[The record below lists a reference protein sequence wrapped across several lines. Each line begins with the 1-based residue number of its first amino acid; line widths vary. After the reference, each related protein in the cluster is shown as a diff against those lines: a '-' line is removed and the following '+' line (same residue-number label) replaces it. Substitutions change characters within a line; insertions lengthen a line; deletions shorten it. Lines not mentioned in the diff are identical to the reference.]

1 MQPSHPKVIV
11 QEVGLRDGLQSIAQV
26 MATDDKRRWI
36 DAAYAAGVRHL
47 EAASFVPARLLPQMA
62 DASRVIAH
70 ALSYPD
76 LVVTALVPNLKGA
89 ERALEAGVHRI
100 VAPVSVSAA
109 HSQANV
115 RKSPQEMVEE
125 FHRIR
130 QLIDQSPPGAGRP
143 RLIAGLST
151 VFGCTLQGRVPLAD
165 IVRVSRGVIDA
176 GCDLL
181 ALGDTT
187 GHATPGQVGE
197 VLQAVRAVAGERL
210 AIAHFH
216 DTRGLGLANTL
227 VALEQGIREFD
238 ATLGG
243 IGGCPHAP
251 GASGNVATED
261 LVFMLDSLGY
271 HSGIDVVR
279 LLAARQLLEQ
289 ALPGVTLYG
298 ALARAGLPHGYASPH
313 HHDNDGKRHQ
323 GQGVAA

>member
-1 MQPSHPKVIV
+1 MNNFDNNVIV
-11 QEVGLRDGLQSIAQV
+11 QEVGLRDGLQSISQI
-26 MATDDKRRWI
+26 MSTDDKKRWI
-36 DAAYAAGVRHL
+36 DAAYAAGVRYI
-47 EAASFVPARLLPQMA
+47 EAASFVPPRLLPQMA
-62 DASRVIAH
+62 DAGDVIAH

-76 LVVTALVPNLKGA
+76 LTVTALVPNLKGA

-100 VAPVSVSAA
+100 VAPISVSAA

-115 RKSPQEMVEE
+115 RKTPQEMVEE

-130 QLIDQSPPGAGRP
+130 LLIDQAPKQP

-151 VFGCTLQGRVPLAD
+151 VFGCTLQGQVPLAD
-165 IVRVSRGVIDA
+165 IVQVSRLVLDA

-187 GHATPGQVGE
+187 GHATPGQVAG
-197 VLQAVRAVAGERL
+197 VLGAVRQIAGAKL

-216 DTRGLGLANTL
+216 DTRGLGLANTII
-227 VALEQGIREFD
+227 ALEHGIREFD

-271 HSGIDVVR
+271 HTGIDVPQ
-279 LLAARQLLEQ
+279 LLTARQLLEQ
-289 ALPGVTLYG
+289 SLPGVTLYG
-298 ALARAGLPHGYASPH
+298 SLARAGLPHGYTAQPH
-313 HHDNDGKRHQ
+313 YLEE
-323 GQGVAA
+323 AAA